1 MKGIL
6 VFKLPEEQEEFETA
20 VNAMGYRIVVD
31 EIYDKVFR
39 PYYKHGYGDAEIEK
53 FLESEP
59 RAGELI
65 DHLAKLYHQV
75 IEDSG
80 VRRE

>member
-6 VFKLPEEQEEFETA
+6 VFKLPEDQEEFETA
-20 VNAMGYRIVVD
+20 VDAMRYRIATD
-31 EIYDKVFR
+31 EIYEKVFR

-53 FLESEP
+53 LIREEP
-59 RAGELI
+59 RTRELI
-65 DHLAKLYHQV
+65 EYLEKLYHQV